1 VIALPGI
8 AKTINAGWNEGNLNW
23 HVLPRNA
30 FIMRQNLGNI
40 ETDTGL
46 LNRDCSAMPIM
57 MFTEDHKAETI
68 MRVVERVRELRKE
81 IFLEGLDFT
90 PAGGVLQDLVGQEG
104 EVCEECLRFR
114 LATGNVGVMAAT
126 NEEVEA
132 AQTPMLLYVYS
143 AIIILCLITFRT
155 LLGTLCIVLPLVL
168 VSYLAYSLMAFMG
181 IGLKVNTLPVVA
193 LGVGI
198 GVDYG
203 IYIFSRMRSFMQ
215 QGMGLDEAYVRTL
228 RLTGRAVFFTAI
240 TLAVGVGTW
249 LFSAL
254 QFQADMG
261 ILLAFMF
268 LFNMVGAMVLLP
280 ALARLLLAWREPI
293 VAMPAPDRAA

>member
-1 VIALPGI
+1 
-8 AKTINAGWNEGNLNW
+8 
-23 HVLPRNA
+23 
-30 FIMRQNLGNI
+30 M
-40 ETDTGL
+40 
-46 LNRDCSAMPIM
+46 
-57 MFTEDHKAETI
+57 
-68 MRVVERVRELRKE
+68 RELRKE
-81 IFLEGLDFT
+81 IFLEELDFA
-90 PAGGVLQDLVGQEG
+90 PAGGVVQDLVEQEG

-155 LLGTLCIVLPLVL
+155 VLGTLCIVLPLVL
-168 VSYLAYSLMAFMG
+168 VSYLAYSLMAYMG

-268 LFNMVGAMVLLP
+268 LFNMVGAMLLLP

-293 VAMPAPDRAA
+293 VAMPARDRAA